1 MEELIRD
8 AGYIPAISEERSTF
22 RFIICNR
29 ELCSFLKGFGRYAIG
44 KKLSGQCFNLEHERK
59 KALYEGYFSAD
70 GYAGKNGA
78 MQTTTISAEL
88 AAGIA
93 QIARD
98 VFHRPVSIS
107 KKNPERI
114 CVIDGRQV
122 NGHPLYCVTVSPNE
136 RYGYYKDGFIWCLVK
151 NIEHRYER
159 RTVFNIGVKTDETY
173 TANGIVVHNCQPFS
187 VAGQRKGAEDNRY
200 LWPHMLRAIH
210 EVRPDWVI
218 GENVAGILT
227 MVQPGEETE
236 VGSQST
242 LFSESEPVFKRR
254 QQYVVETICL
264 DLEREGYSVQ
274 PVLILACSV
283 GAPHRRDRIWFIA
296 HRNGP
301 GLQAER
307 AEQQP
312 AGTAGDHPCDASSY
326 SAGYGNTPSG
336 EGPQMEAGPCAIP
349 AQPAQWGKEA
359 QRPERLSGLLRDAA
373 AHSGSQR
380 CRCGGCNGEKR
391 QDYCDTE
398 REDTEDQSERACL
411 ECRAWKDGRT
421 SAHADGEGLEGCG
434 KLGESGEERP
444 DTGKE
449 QPSRFLRPDWK
460 EFPTQPPV
468 CSRDDGFSA
477 RLDGITF
484 SQ

>member
-1 MEELIRD
+1 MVICCGKKAKSELEELIRD

-296 HRNGP
+296 HRDGT
-301 GLQAER
+301 GLQAQG
-307 AEQQP
+307 AGKQA
-312 AGTAGDHPCDASSY
+312 AGTTGDNPWNASANASGNRDTPCRKSQEMEIDEFIL
-326 SAGYGNTPSG
+326 TPCPDSRR
-336 EGPQMEAGPCAIP
+336 EES
-349 AQPAQWGKEA
+349 
-359 QRPERLSGLLRDAA
+359 QRPDGFSGLLRDTT
-373 AHSGSQR
+373 G
-380 CRCGGCNGEKR
+380 
-391 QDYCDTE
+391 T
-398 REDTEDQSERACL
+398 
-411 ECRAWKDGRT
+411 
-421 SAHADGEGLEGCG
+421 
-434 KLGESGEERP
+434 
-444 DTGKE
+444 DTG
-449 QPSRFLRPDWK
+449 QY
-460 EFPTQPPV
+460 
-468 CSRDDGFSA
+468 
-477 RLDGITF
+477 
-484 SQ
+484 